1 MAKGG
6 GSTRTVSANNASASR
21 KSSSASAN
29 TTSVSQRFSNDAN
42 NLVKQLTSN
51 KIDYNTYEDKRLQQ
65 LIRKGKS
72 YEEGS
77 LEKAIESYVQYGL
90 KKNNGKYMSIEH
102 ANMSGAK
109 SEVIRYAQ
117 LKNIHDKIPQLKE
130 ILNNRK
136 RK

>member
-6 GSTRTVSANNASASR
+6 GSTRTVSASNASASR
-21 KSSSASAN
+21 TNNSASADI
-29 TTSVSQRFSNDAN
+29 TSASQRFSNDAN
-42 NLVKQLTSN
+42 NLAKQLTSN
-51 KIDYNTYEDKRLQQ
+51 RIDYNTYEDKRLKQ
-65 LIRKGKS
+65 LIKIGKS

-77 LEKAIESYVQYGL
+77 LEKAIERYVQYGVD
-90 KKNNGKYMSIEH
+90 KNNGKYMSIEH

-117 LKNIHDKIPQLKE
+117 LKSIHDKIPQLKE

>member
-6 GSTRTVSANNASASR
+6 GSTRTTSASNASASR
-21 KSSSASAN
+21 TN
-29 TTSVSQRFSNDAN
+29 NNVTSVSQRFVNDAN
-42 NLVKQLTSN
+42 NLARQLTSN

-102 ANMSGAK
+102 ANMNGAR
-109 SEVIRYAQ
+109 SEIIKYAQ
-117 LKNIHDKIPQLKE
+117 LKSIHDKIPQLKE
-130 ILNNRK
+130 ILKNRK

>member
-6 GSTRTVSANNASASR
+6 GSTRTVSASSASASR
-21 KSSSASAN
+21 TNNSASADI
-29 TTSVSQRFSNDAN
+29 TSASQRFSNDAN
-42 NLVKQLTSN
+42 NLAKQLTSN
-51 KIDYNTYEDKRLQQ
+51 RIDYNTYEDKRLKQ
-65 LIRKGKS
+65 LIKIGKS

-77 LEKAIESYVQYGL
+77 LEKAIERYVQYGVD
-90 KKNNGKYMSIEH
+90 KNNGKYMSIEH

-117 LKNIHDKIPQLKE
+117 LKSIHDKIPQLKE

>member
-1 MAKGG
+1 
-6 GSTRTVSANNASASR
+6 
-21 KSSSASAN
+21 
-29 TTSVSQRFSNDAN
+29 
-42 NLVKQLTSN
+42 
-51 KIDYNTYEDKRLQQ
+51 
-65 LIRKGKS
+65 
-72 YEEGS
+72 
-77 LEKAIESYVQYGL
+77 
-90 KKNNGKYMSIEH
+90 MSIEH